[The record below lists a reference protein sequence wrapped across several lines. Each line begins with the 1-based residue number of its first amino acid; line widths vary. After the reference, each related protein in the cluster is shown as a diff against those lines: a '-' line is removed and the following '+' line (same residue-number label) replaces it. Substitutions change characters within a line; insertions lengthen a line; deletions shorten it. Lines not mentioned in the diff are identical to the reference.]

1 MLKHTNRRLQL
12 YWWLLTGTIAVA
24 SLVPHDYLPN
34 SILGSD
40 LNWPW
45 IHFLVYLAVA
55 ILPVLAWRLR
65 SGLAICLGMAGASVG
80 LEILRGLVLYRSIRV
95 QDIVVNLLGVAAGSL
110 LGLNIRTLRSRT
122 SPADSPGVDPSGA
135 DVSSSSPL

>member
-12 YWWLLTGTIAVA
+12 YWWMLAGTIAIA
-24 SLVPHDYLPN
+24 SLVPHVYLPN
-34 SILGSD
+34 NILGTY

-55 ILPVLAWRLR
+55 ILPVIAWRLR
-65 SGLAICLGMAGASVG
+65 VGLAICLGMTIASVG
-80 LEILRGLVLYRSIRV
+80 LEVLRGLVLYHSVRV

-110 LGLNIRTLRSRT
+110 LGLNILTLRSR
-122 SPADSPGVDPSGA
+122 SSQVDHSGA
-135 DVSSSSPL
+135 DVSGSSSL